1 MSRGPVYGALTV
13 SCAFRTLHACDDYL
27 ILEHFHTSTSSRQRW
42 TCKAVTHCTAV
53 CIRLSQGQWRSKA
66 LRDPD
71 STVTWGAF
79 SCFGPK
85 GWSWKP
91 EVLRAGM
98 GLWGGPA
105 TGPRERCKLP
115 QWGPPA
121 AKGFGTFR
129 VLKWPLLLLETL
141 CVLCKC
147 VISYIFCIFCGPTRG
162 PQELGAQIQWTVW
175 TPRCLH
181 HCTRHKMQYRRQ
193 SGSIQSILNTGKQ
206 MYAVTAVKTQ
216 TLTSN
221 QFLNYTITHKNDDNH
236 TVQQQ
241 IYFRLLCN
249 ISICITL
256 WSPKIQRH

>member
-27 ILEHFHTSTSSRQRW
+27 ISEHFHTSTSSRQRW

-53 CIRLSQGQWRSKA
+53 CIRLSQGQLRSKA
-66 LRDPD
+66 LVDPD

-121 AKGFGTFR
+121 AKGFGTFH

-141 CVLCKC
+141 CVLC
-147 VISYIFCIFCGPTRG
+147 VSFHTFFVFFVAP
-162 PQELGAQIQWTVW
+162 LGA
-175 TPRCLH
+175 PRS
-181 HCTRHKMQYRRQ
+181 
-193 SGSIQSILNTGKQ
+193 SGPRFNEPSEPPGV
-206 MYAVTAVKTQ
+206 YATAQGTK
-216 TLTSN
+216 
-221 QFLNYTITHKNDDNH
+221 
-236 TVQQQ
+236 
-241 IYFRLLCN
+241 CN
-249 ISICITL
+249 IVRNVDQFKASWTL
-256 WSPKIQRH
+256 VNKCMQSLQWKRRL